1 MPTIMVL
8 VLAGGGLRSFA
19 DGPPLPAVAAG
30 VGTGFRYD
38 GMRGSLKSRQ
48 SPDEAAA

>member
-8 VLAGGGLRSFA
+8 VGGSFRIFA
-19 DGPPLPAVAAG
+19 DELPLPAVAAG

-38 GMRGSLKSRQ
+38 GMLCSLN
-48 SPDEAAA
+48 PGNA

>member
-8 VLAGGGLRSFA
+8 VGGGLRSFA
-19 DGPPLPAVAAG
+19 DEPPLPAVAAG

-38 GMRGSLKSRQ
+38 GMRDSLKSRQ
-48 SPDEAAA
+48 GPDEASA

>member
-1 MPTIMVL
+1 MPTIM

-19 DGPPLPAVAAG
+19 DEPPLPAVAAG
-30 VGTGFRYD
+30 VGTGFRYE
-38 GMRGSLKSRQ
+38 GMQGSLKSRQ